1 MVKHMARPVLGNRTD
16 RFDGDPMSP
25 VIGRARHGTGLTAL
39 VLSGLLSAVWLCWR
53 AVHLGAH
60 PIELAVFAAE
70 IGSLVAGL
78 IVGVGIA
85 GATQSRTVHRDDQRE
100 AFAFAFAVA
109 DIVGRTRTSDLR
121 LDLVSSFRM
130 LRSRQMRLAD
140 LSMTAVLIDGP
151 RRLVLVV
158 SFTFA
163 LLLGIAPIPL
173 PPLWATVCGVAAIML
188 MSTAHVLL
196 GGGRIRLGD
205 RVRWSSAALG
215 EIWSGT
221 DRDGLAPRR
230 WVGTVAAVV
239 ALNLAVAL
247 RGMSDRWT
255 HGLAAMSADD
265 RHMTMLLAIA
275 IVVGGLYTLRTTAA
289 PELSNSHLVSRR
301 TEERTARQ
309 SAIGGAVLIGLIG
322 LLAGVLPGGV
332 DAAEGDPAGI
342 EQISDNDS
350 GRVDDVHVLTG
361 VSRD

>member
-1 MVKHMARPVLGNRTD
+1 MARPALGNRTD
-16 RFDGDPMSP
+16 RHDGDETSH
-25 VIGRARHGTGLTAL
+25 VIGRARRNAGVTTLAL
-39 VLSGLLSAVWLCWR
+39 SVLLSAVWLCWR
-53 AVHLGAH
+53 AIHLGAH

-70 IGSLVAGL
+70 LGSLVAGL

-85 GATQSRTVHRDDQRE
+85 SASRPRAVHRDDPRE

-130 LRSRQMRLAD
+130 LRRRQMRLAD
-140 LSMTAVLIDGP
+140 LSMTAALIDGP

-163 LLLGIAPIPL
+163 LLLGVAPIPL
-173 PPLWATVCGVAAIML
+173 PPLWVAVCGVAAIML
-188 MSTAHVLL
+188 MSAAHVLL
-196 GGGRIRLGD
+196 SGGRIRLGD

-215 EIWSGT
+215 ELWSGA

-239 ALNLAVAL
+239 ALDLAVAL

-255 HGLAAMSADD
+255 HGLTAMSVDD
-265 RHMTMLLAIA
+265 RQMTMLLAIA

-301 TEERTARQ
+301 TEEGTARQ
-309 SAIGGAVLIGLIG
+309 SAIGGAVLIGIVG
-322 LLAGVLPGGV
+322 LLAGILPGDV
-332 DAAEGDPAGI
+332 DAADDDPAGI
-342 EQISDNDS
+342 EQISDSDS
-350 GRVDDVHVLTG
+350 GRVDGVHVLAG